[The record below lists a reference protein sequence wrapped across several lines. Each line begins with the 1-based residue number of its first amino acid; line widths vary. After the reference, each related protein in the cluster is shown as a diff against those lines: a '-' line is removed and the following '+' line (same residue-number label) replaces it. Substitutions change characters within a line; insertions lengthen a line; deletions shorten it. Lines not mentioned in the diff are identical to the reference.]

1 MILGAFSYPTAF
13 SFVTISPPTRP
24 RAHAQRELIC
34 QALGWDA
41 RSVPRRMQTMCHIH
55 PQLIDS
61 PALPEPAVLHWW
73 GEYRL

>member
-41 RSVPRRMQTMCHIH
+41 KSVPRRMQTM
-55 PQLIDS
+55 
-61 PALPEPAVLHWW
+61 
-73 GEYRL
+73 

>member
-1 MILGAFSYPTAF
+1 MIVGAFSCPPAF
-13 SFVTISPPTRP
+13 SFVTISPPRVRERTRSGN
-24 RAHAQRELIC
+24 RSA
-34 QALGWDA
+34 GWDA
-41 RSVPRRMQTMCHIH
+41 RSVRRRMHAMCHIH